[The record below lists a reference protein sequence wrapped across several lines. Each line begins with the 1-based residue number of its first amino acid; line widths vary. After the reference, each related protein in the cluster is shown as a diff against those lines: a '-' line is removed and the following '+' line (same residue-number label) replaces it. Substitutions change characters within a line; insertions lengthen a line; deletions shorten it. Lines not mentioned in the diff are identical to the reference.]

1 MKQETRL
8 SLVLLL
14 NLAMIGGLVVV
25 GLSSHSLGVLAAA
38 GDYIADSAAIV
49 LGLIAIY
56 ISRHPHGYPKATSIV
71 ALINSVFL
79 LAVTLFVIFGA
90 IERLIGHTPEIE
102 ALPVIIVS
110 VIGAIVMIAGIFI
123 LGNDDSNEDLHMR
136 SVVLDT
142 ISDAVASAAV
152 AITGGIILA
161 TKGFYWLDSAVA
173 LIIGLVIGYQAV
185 KLLKDVI
192 KELREKT

>member
-14 NLAMIGGLVVV
+14 NIAMIGGLVVV

-56 ISRHPHGYPKATSIV
+56 ISRHPHGYPKATAIV

-79 LAVTLFVIFGA
+79 LGVTLFVIFGA
-90 IERLIGHTPEIE
+90 IERLIGNTPEIE

-123 LGNDDSNEDLHMR
+123 LGNDDSEEDLHMR

-152 AITGGIILA
+152 AVTGGIILA
-161 TKGFYWLDSAVA
+161 AKGFYWLDSAVA

>member
-8 SLVLLL
+8 TLVLLL

-56 ISRHPHGYPKATSIV
+56 ISRHPHGHPKATSIV

-90 IERLIGHTPEIE
+90 IKRLMGYTPEIE

-123 LGNDDSNEDLHMR
+123 LGNDDSKEDLHMR

-152 AITGGIILA
+152 AVTGGIILA

-192 KELREKT
+192 KELLEKT

>member
-8 SLVLLL
+8 TLVLLL

-56 ISRHPHGYPKATSIV
+56 ISRHPHGYPKATAIV

-79 LAVTLFVIFGA
+79 LGVTLFVIFGA
-90 IERLIGHTPEIE
+90 IERLIGNTPEIE

-123 LGNDDSNEDLHMR
+123 LGNDDSEEDLHMR

-152 AITGGIILA
+152 AVTGGIILA

>member
-8 SLVLLL
+8 TLVLLL

-25 GLSSHSLGVLAAA
+25 GLSSHSLGVVAAA
-38 GDYIADSAAIV
+38 GDYIADSAAIM

-71 ALINSVFL
+71 ALINCVFL
-79 LAVTLFVIFGA
+79 LAVTLFVIFEA
-90 IERLIGHTPEIE
+90 VVRLVGHTPEIE

-110 VIGAIVMIAGIFI
+110 AIGAIVMIAGIFI
-123 LGNDDSNEDLHMR
+123 LGNDDSKEDLHMR

-152 AITGGIILA
+152 AVTGGIILVA
-161 TKGFYWLDSAVA
+161 KGFYWLDSMVA

>member
-123 LGNDDSNEDLHMR
+123 LGNDDSKEDLHMR

>member
-8 SLVLLL
+8 TLVLLL

-25 GLSSHSLGVLAAA
+25 GLSSHSLGVVAAA
-38 GDYIADSAAIV
+38 GDYIADSAAIM

-71 ALINSVFL
+71 ALINCVFL
-79 LAVTLFVIFGA
+79 LAVTLFVIFEA
-90 IERLIGHTPEIE
+90 VVRLEGHTPEIE

-110 VIGAIVMIAGIFI
+110 AIGAIVMIAGIFI
-123 LGNDDSNEDLHMR
+123 LGNDDSKEDLHMR

-161 TKGFYWLDSAVA
+161 TKGFYWLDSVVA

-185 KLLKDVI
+185 KLLKDVF

>member
-8 SLVLLL
+8 TLVLLL

-38 GDYIADSAAIV
+38 GDYIADSAAIM

-56 ISRHPHGYPKATSIV
+56 ISRHPRGHPKATSIV

-79 LAVTLFVIFGA
+79 LAVTLFVIVGA
-90 IERLIGHTPEIE
+90 IKRRIGHTPEIE

-110 VIGAIVMIAGIFI
+110 VIGALVMIAGIFI
-123 LGNDDSNEDLHMR
+123 LGNDDSKEDLHMR

-152 AITGGIILA
+152 AVTGGIILA
-161 TKGFYWLDSAVA
+161 AKGFYWIDSMVA

-185 KLLKDVI
+185 KLLKDII